1 MVNYLLNLP
10 DDIFD
15 IILSKCAENYIVKN
29 NSSTN
34 LDPLFIRYEYIFT
47 NPIQRKYYEYTGT
60 MRNGNPN
67 GTGIMYKASTFLD
80 ETMIQNTDQHSLT
93 TGWLY
98 LPFLYTIYNCNR
110 SYKLRYMLL
119 DDSSN

>member
-1 MVNYLLNLP
+1 MANYLLNLP
-10 DDIFD
+10 DEIFD
-15 IILSKCAENYIVKN
+15 IILSKCADNYIN
-29 NSSTN
+29 TSDPSTT

-60 MRNGNPN
+60 IRNGTPN
-67 GTGIMYKASTFLD
+67 GTGIMYRASTFLD
-80 ETMIQNTDQHSLT
+80 ETMIQNAHQHSLT

-98 LPFLYTIYNCNR
+98 LPLLVTIYNCNR

-119 DDSSN
+119 DDVSN